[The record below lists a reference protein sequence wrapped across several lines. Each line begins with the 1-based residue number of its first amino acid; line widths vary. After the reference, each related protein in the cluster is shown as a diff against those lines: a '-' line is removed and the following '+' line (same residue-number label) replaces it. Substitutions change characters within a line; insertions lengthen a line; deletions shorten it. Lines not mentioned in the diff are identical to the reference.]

1 MLTNAQLLTLRA
13 AAVADG
19 AAAGY
24 IATADD
30 QALADWFNVDQGA
43 YIVWR
48 TSLTPDQSRT
58 AIVQGATQLDALA
71 TGKRDSLFWL
81 LSESVRPTDAA
92 VRAAIDDLC
101 GTQATLKAALQAALR
116 RTATRAEKL
125 LATGTGTTGS
135 PATLTY
141 EGMLSAAEASGVRVA
156 Q

>member
-13 AAVADG
+13 AAISNAT
-19 AAAGY
+19 AAAY
-24 IATADD
+24 IAATDD
-30 QALADWFNVDQGA
+30 QGLADWFNVDQTA

-48 TSLTPDQSRT
+48 TSLTPDQARS
-58 AIVQGATQLDALA
+58 AIVQGATQLDALT

-81 LSESVRPTDAA
+81 LSEPVRPTDAA
-92 VRAAIDDLC
+92 VRLAIDDLC
-101 GTQATLKAALQAALR
+101 GTQATLKSALQSALR

-125 LATGTGTTGS
+125 LATGTGTTGN

-141 EGMLSAAEASGVRVA
+141 EGVLSAADASVVRVA

>member
-1 MLTNAQLLTLRA
+1 MLTNAQLITLRA
-13 AAVADG
+13 AAIADG

-30 QALADWFNVDQGA
+30 QALADWFNVDQAA

-58 AIVQGATQLDALA
+58 AIVQGATQLDALT

-81 LSESVRPTDAA
+81 LSEPVRPTDAS

-101 GTQATLKAALQAALR
+101 GTQATLKSALQAALR

-125 LATGTGTTGS
+125 LATGTGTDRKS
-135 PATLTY
+135 
-141 EGMLSAAEASGVRVA
+141 VV
-156 Q
+156 